1 VSAFRGDVA
10 GGPGRDQLFGNQHAT
25 DSATLGRV
33 DYLRGFKE
41 NVIMGHLIPAG
52 TGFPLYRSLR
62 LKMLAEPQVT
72 EEKQET
78 NELVEAV

>member
-1 VSAFRGDVA
+1 
-10 GGPGRDQLFGNQHAT
+10 
-25 DSATLGRV
+25 
-33 DYLRGFKE
+33 
-41 NVIMGHLIPAG
+41 MGHLIPAG